1 MTDYVLFAF
10 SQGGSSIQG
19 EAALAEILPGLV
31 ETCTVPPNGKNYL
44 PVLTT
49 LEYTAFAKPQPM
61 SV

>member
-1 MTDYVLFAF
+1 MMPN
-10 SQGGSSIQG
+10 QGGSSIQG
-19 EAALAEILPGLV
+19 ETALTEILPGLV

-44 PVLTT
+44 PVQTT